1 MAILDFD
8 SSSVELANGEKAI
21 AVSLT
26 GSIDATTNQQF
37 EQELTDILAKG
48 VKKVILVLR
57 GIKYINSTGLGTIV
71 KCVDIYREAGGDIKM
86 VGIPTKV
93 IALFEM
99 LGLLALFETFDQLDE
114 AVISYATAAQ
124 EAAAPKR
131 LKQEFPIQFKCT
143 SCTAGVNLREPG
155 KYKCPKCG
163 DYFAAAEDGT
173 IETYSIRKPNVVQ
186 LQIPADARFVESV
199 KQMAA
204 ASVQRFGIPAD
215 LVQNIAASIDAVF
228 STLDNGGAATRETM
242 TVLMVADEQK
252 LSIGFVSYQCS
263 FNLPAGDPRIKT
275 IRQYMDEV
283 EVVKLPPKGT
293 MIKMNKVFSA

>member
-8 SSSVELANGEKAI
+8 ISSVNLPSGEKAT

-37 EQELTDILAKG
+37 EQELTDILGKG
-48 VKKVILVLR
+48 VKKIILVLR

-71 KCVDIYREAGGDIKM
+71 KCVDTFREAGGDIKM

-99 LGLLALFETFDQLDE
+99 LGLLALFETFDQLEE
-114 AVISYATAAQ
+114 AVTSYAVAAQ

-131 LKQEFPIQFKCT
+131 VKQEFPIQFKCN
-143 SCTAGVNLREPG
+143 SCAAGVNIREPG

-163 DYFAAAEDGT
+163 DYFSAQEDGT
-173 IETYSIRKPNVVQ
+173 IETYSIRKPNVIQ
-186 LQIPADARFVESV
+186 LQIPADPLVGSV
-199 KQMAA
+199 KEMAA
-204 ASVQRFGIPAD
+204 ASVQRFGVGAD
-215 LVQNIAASIDAVF
+215 LVAGIASSIDEIF
-228 STLDNGGAATRETM
+228 SALGKGSAATSDSM
-242 TVLMVADEQK
+242 TILMVADEKK
-252 LSIGFVSYQCS
+252 LSIGFVNYQGTLTMQP
-263 FNLPAGDPRIKT
+263 NDKRLQVIK
-275 IRQYMDEV
+275 RHMDEV
-283 EVVKLPPKGT
+283 ELVNLPPKGT